1 MYAFLAATFCT
12 VNVLLILCNAQ
23 WNIVMMKSNET
34 CCFFALF
41 SVVYIPMVASAKY
54 FWIETRVYIVY
65 SQRYSETF
73 QNSIFTDTAY
83 TKSRHII
90 LLVVEYKNLKNSL
103 SKWQQRGKRI
113 LNRQERQT
121 TRTPFHYWVPQD
133 IHSWLHVPPSTN
145 LKSSPNVIVDT

>member
-34 CCFFALF
+34 CCFFALS

-54 FWIETRVYIVY
+54 LWIETIVY
-65 SQRYSETF
+65 LVYNNRYSETF
-73 QNSIFTDTAY
+73 QNLLFTYTAY
-83 TKSRHII
+83 TTSRHII

-103 SKWQQRGKRI
+103 SKWQQRAKEFWIAKRDKP
-113 LNRQERQT
+113 QELLST
-121 TRTPFHYWVPQD
+121 TEF
-133 IHSWLHVPPSTN
+133 
-145 LKSSPNVIVDT
+145 LKIFIRGFMYLRRPI